1 VLSLTDLADA
11 DLALEGRV
19 RGASNAT
26 LRARIGEARCVYKPV
41 AGERPLW
48 DFPDATLG
56 RREVAAHALSE
67 ALGWHLV
74 PPTAWR
80 DDGPAG
86 PGMCQAWIEHDASR
100 EKVGVVPPDGLP
112 DGWVAVIE
120 AEDEVGR
127 PVLLAHED
135 SPDLQRLAVF
145 DAIVNNAD
153 RKGGHVLVDRHG
165 RLWGIDHGVT
175 FADEPKLRTVLWGW
189 AGQPLPDHVVADLT
203 ALARLL
209 APGYDPVDRWLA
221 EEEREALRD
230 RLADLRRTGEFP
242 VPAGRWPAFPW
253 PAF

>member
-1 VLSLTDLADA
+1 
-11 DLALEGRV
+11 
-19 RGASNAT
+19 
-26 LRARIGEARCVYKPV
+26 
-41 AGERPLW
+41 
-48 DFPDATLG
+48 
-56 RREVAAHALSE
+56 
-67 ALGWHLV
+67 
-74 PPTAWR
+74 
-80 DDGPAG
+80 
-86 PGMCQAWIEHDASR
+86 
-100 EKVGVVPPDGLP
+100 VGVVPPDGLP

-189 AGQPLPDHVVADLT
+189 AGQPLPDHVVGDLT